1 MGMQKNPQTTQ
12 SLKIHKAKTDR
23 AEKQNRQ
30 IYSYGGDFNTP
41 LSVTDW
47 NAQQKIS
54 KGVELNNS
62 TD

>member
-1 MGMQKNPQTTQ
+1 MGMQKKPQTTQ

-41 LSVTDW
+41 LSVTD
-47 NAQQKIS
+47 
-54 KGVELNNS
+54 
-62 TD
+62 